1 VLANDEHAKEVK
13 LFGLGPL
20 LLGRYRDLGETFY
33 REDID
38 LAIRR
43 ARWAYALSLLATG
56 AFYACY
62 AAMAVGA
69 ARGGLSL
76 GEMTLAMVS
85 FRQGQQAFQSLL
97 GAFGG
102 MYEDN
107 LYMSNLFSYLS
118 FEDTAKPAVERPV
131 TSPSHEVNGTTPTSR
146 GIQFRGVG
154 FRYPGREDW
163 ALRNIDV
170 VIPEGESLA
179 LVGQNGAGK
188 TTFIKLLTRLYHPTE
203 GHILLDGKDLEDW
216 DENLLRHRISVV
228 FQDFAQYQLSA
239 AENVGLG
246 SVEQLEDAAQIDRAV
261 KKGGA
266 EEVVASL
273 TSGLATPLGRWFK
286 DGVDLSG
293 GQWQKIALARSFMRE
308 AADIL
313 VLDEPT
319 AALDAEA
326 EHAVFQR
333 FRDLTRGR
341 TSILISH
348 RFPTVSMAD
357 RILVIEK
364 GQVVEEGTHATL
376 LEKKGRYAHLFTLQA
391 QGYL

>member
-1 VLANDEHAKEVK
+1 MYLEYVLANDEHAKEVK

-62 AAMAVGA
+62 AAMAVAA

-118 FEDTAKPAVERPV
+118 FQDTAKPAVARPV
-131 TSPSHEVNGTTPTSR
+131 TLASHQVNGTTPESR

-154 FRYPGREDW
+154 FRYPGARTGHCATSTW
-163 ALRNIDV
+163 SSPRARV
-170 VIPEGESLA
+170 SRWS
-179 LVGQNGAGK
+179 GK
-188 TTFIKLLTRLYHPTE
+188 TAP
-203 GHILLDGKDLEDW
+203 
-216 DENLLRHRISVV
+216 
-228 FQDFAQYQLSA
+228 
-239 AENVGLG
+239 
-246 SVEQLEDAAQIDRAV
+246 
-261 KKGGA
+261 
-266 EEVVASL
+266 
-273 TSGLATPLGRWFK
+273 
-286 DGVDLSG
+286 
-293 GQWQKIALARSFMRE
+293 ARRRS
-308 AADIL
+308 
-313 VLDEPT
+313 
-319 AALDAEA
+319 
-326 EHAVFQR
+326 
-333 FRDLTRGR
+333 
-341 TSILISH
+341 SSC
-348 RFPTVSMAD
+348 
-357 RILVIEK
+357 
-364 GQVVEEGTHATL
+364 
-376 LEKKGRYAHLFTLQA
+376 
-391 QGYL
+391 